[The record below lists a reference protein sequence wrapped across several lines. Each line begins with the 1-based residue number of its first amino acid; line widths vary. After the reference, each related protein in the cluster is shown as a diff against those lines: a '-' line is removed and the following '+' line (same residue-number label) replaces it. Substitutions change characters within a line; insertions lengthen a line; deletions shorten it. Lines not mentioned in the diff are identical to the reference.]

1 MNPDV
6 ARAIPEMV
14 GSGVLTPQQAAA
26 ALRPAR
32 GDVLSIRAELRAILY
47 LGVLAVTTG
56 VGFLLKENL
65 DRIGP
70 GTIAVGLAIAAA
82 ALLAWVERKAPPFSW
97 GRAASPHLALDYLLL
112 LALLLVAADL
122 AYIEVKF
129 TPLGANWAYHLLLV
143 SALYGVAAF
152 RYDARM
158 IFSLALSTFAAWRGV
173 AASRLG
179 LPWEYSAGVVRANAI
194 ACGALFLV
202 LGWAFKRFD
211 RKAHFEPVATWLGW
225 LLILGAL
232 ATGIA
237 ESATWSGW
245 CLALLVV
252 GTALAVFAARLR
264 RFGLFALGVLAAY
277 GALGRFVLEVAP
289 AEEFGCLWF
298 FGSSILLLLAL
309 IFSAH
314 RFRKAA

>member
-14 GSGVLTPQQAAA
+14 ASGLLTPEQAAA

-32 GDVLSIRAELRAILY
+32 GEILSIRAELRAVLY

-70 GTIAVGLAIAAA
+70 GTIALALGLAAVAI
-82 ALLAWVERKAPPFSW
+82 LAWVERKAPPFSW
-97 GRAASPHLALDYLLL
+97 GKAASPHLALDYLLL
-112 LALLLVAADL
+112 LGLLLVAADL

-129 TPLGANWAYHLLLV
+129 TPLGANWVYHLLLV
-143 SALYGVAAF
+143 AALYGLAAF
-152 RYDARM
+152 RYDARL

-179 LPWEYSAGVVRANAI
+179 LPWEYSAAVVRWNAI
-194 ACGALFLV
+194 AVGVFFLAF
-202 LGWAFKRFD
+202 GWALRRFD

-237 ESATWSGW
+237 ESATWAAW

-252 GTALAVFAARLR
+252 GTALAIVAARLR

-277 GALGRFVLEVAP
+277 GALGRFVVEVVP

-298 FGSSILLLLAL
+298 FGSSILLLVAL